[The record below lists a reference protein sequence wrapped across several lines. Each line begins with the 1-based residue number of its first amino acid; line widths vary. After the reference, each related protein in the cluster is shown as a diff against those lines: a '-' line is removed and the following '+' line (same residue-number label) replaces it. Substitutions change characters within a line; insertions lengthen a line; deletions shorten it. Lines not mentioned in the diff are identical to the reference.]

1 MAFHLC
7 ADAASVGGGSAQLSA
22 RMLGKTLCLERRGCP
37 ANSTHAAT
45 LGNARK
51 IAPQRRDAIVAT
63 GPRWRHGAAQ
73 TRRRARKTGF
83 AHRGKDTAK
92 PWAGDPRHGKLS
104 FKTTAL
110 PRTGLRGFKGASVR
124 DAKARGAKSD
134 AKGKGAGRPHLTL
147 RLRFYPPPGP
157 KNQGVTRHTGPPAG
171 EAGDRR
177 GGRGWAHRWA
187 APPRGEA
194 GRPHKRTGCTCGQ
207 FHRSPQH
214 WAVTAR
220 RPPARSV
227 GPHVSFGFAARAPGS
242 PVGQTP
248 PGQTYR

>member
-1 MAFHLC
+1 MRRVAR
-7 ADAASVGGGSAQLSA
+7 SAPLSA
-22 RMLGKTLCLERRGCP
+22 RTPGKTLSLERRGCP
-37 ANSTHAAT
+37 ANSMHAAT

-51 IAPQRRDAIVAT
+51 IAQQRRDAIVAT

-92 PWAGDPRHGKLS
+92 PWAGDPRHGKLGS
-104 FKTTAL
+104 KTTAL

-147 RLRFYPPPGP
+147 RLRFYPPPALR
-157 KNQGVTRHTGPPAG
+157 TRVSPM
-171 EAGDRR
+171 DRR
-177 GGRGWAHRWA
+177 QARLGTAGGRGWAHRWA

>member
-1 MAFHLC
+1 MRRVAR
-7 ADAASVGGGSAQLSA
+7 SAPLSA
-22 RMLGKTLCLERRGCP
+22 RTPGKTLSLERRGCP
-37 ANSTHAAT
+37 ANSMHAAT

-51 IAPQRRDAIVAT
+51 IAQQRRDAIVAT

-92 PWAGDPRHGKLS
+92 PWAGDPRHGKLGS
-104 FKTTAL
+104 KTTAL

-157 KNQGVTRHTGPPAG
+157 KNQGVTNGPPAG

-177 GGRGWAHRWA
+177 RERLGPSLGGPAAGGSGTASQAHRMHVRPVPPVA
-187 APPRGEA
+187 AALGCDGTSPSGPL
-194 GRPHKRTGCTCGQ
+194 GRPACLVWVCG
-207 FHRSPQH
+207 
-214 WAVTAR
+214 
-220 RPPARSV
+220 
-227 GPHVSFGFAARAPGS
+227 
-242 PVGQTP
+242 
-248 PGQTYR
+248 